1 MKKVLVVV
9 LALVLVATA
18 FVGCTPAAPAATD
31 SAAPAESASAEAT
44 KAVESATQAAGKD
57 PKDMTFG
64 YLVQTETTEFMLHI
78 VQGIQDRCDEL
89 GIKLI
94 VNDADGDPS
103 KQISQA
109 ESLISQGVDAVIVT
123 PVDAQASVPVV
134 EKCNAAGI
142 PVVGVCTTLTGDI
155 QPDAFVGSDDNQSA
169 ELAVTALA
177 DAIGGKGKIGMIR
190 GIAGQSSE
198 VIRGDAAKKL
208 LAEKYPDIEIVV
220 EDIGN
225 WSRDEAMTIMENWIQ
240 KYGEEMVGVFAQ
252 NDEMAIGAC
261 NAIENAGLTGK
272 IQVTGID
279 LVADAKEYLADGR
292 MAADV
297 FQDGY
302 GQGFKSVDVALAL
315 VNGEQ
320 VEKETWIP
328 FELVTKENMEEY
340 FSIKQQ

>member
-9 LALVLVATA
+9 LALVLAVTA
-18 FVGCTPAAPAATD
+18 FAGC
-31 SAAPAESASAEAT
+31 SQAPAESADTAASDTVESASAAASD
-44 KAVESATQAAGKD
+44 AVESASAAAGKD
-57 PKDMTFG
+57 PSEMSFG
-64 YLVQTETTEFMLHI
+64 YLVQTQTTEFMLSI
-78 VQGIQDRCDEL
+78 AEGIQTRCDEL
-89 GIKLI
+89 GITLT

-103 KQISQA
+103 TQISQC
-109 ESLISQGVDAVIVT
+109 ESMIAQQMDAIIVT
-123 PVDAQASVPVV
+123 PVDAQACVPII

-142 PVVGVCTTLTGDI
+142 PVIGVCTTFEGDL

-208 LAEKYPDIEIVV
+208 LEEKYPDIEIIA

-225 WSRDEAMTIMENWIQ
+225 WSRDEGMTIMENWINT
-240 KYGEEMVGVFAQ
+240 YGDEMVGVFAQ

-261 NAIENAGLTGK
+261 NALENAGMTGK

-279 LVADAKEYLADGR
+279 LVADAEEYLADGR
-292 MAADV
+292 LAADV

-302 GQGFKSVDVALAL
+302 GQGYASVDVALAL
-315 VNGEQ
+315 INGEDFQ
-320 VEKETWIP
+320 KETWIP
-328 FELVTKENMEEY
+328 FELVTKDNMDEY
-340 FSIKQQ
+340 FE